1 MDRGENLGTRWKSQ
15 VAAKISGRGE
25 NPTAQSS
32 CTWHIPFICLL
43 FFSCNTSDEKKSE
56 KIIIHEENEKIVR
69 SISRIKF
76 NIEEK
81 FGEPIEIFDYEE
93 IQIFDKQ
100 GNLTEVSWYDSLG
113 NPSVQYSGK
122 VHKERYIYN
131 EDNKE
136 IRWSKFDIN
145 GDYVSDSYSS
155 WVTIVTKY
163 DSLGNEIERIGYDKW
178 EDIDFRV
185 ITRTDINNVEE
196 RISYDRDNNITL
208 EIFNKYNSQG
218 KTIESIT
225 YGYRD
230 KRSNKEVIKYKY
242 NSDNKQI
249 QMTTECNYDCFSY
262 DYYGKLWKTYY
273 NENGDII
280 EETYQYPEGKDYED
294 LKTKV
299 IYKYD
304 DRNRMIEKLNLDK
317 NDEPISGKFKIS
329 KTVYNYLDE
338 YTYEILRYNRTEEFG
353 EKSFNMYWKE
363 LVKKEFYE
371 WMYSYINR
379 EK

>member
-1 MDRGENLGTRWKSQ
+1 MLR
-15 VAAKISGRGE
+15 KIV
-25 NPTAQSS
+25 
-32 CTWHIPFICLL
+32 PFICLL

-113 NPSVQYSGK
+113 NPTVQYSGK
-122 VHKERYIYN
+122 VHKKRYIYN

-136 IRWSKFDIN
+136 IRKSRFDIN
-145 GDYVSDSYSS
+145 GDYVSDYSS

-163 DSLGNEIERIGYDKW
+163 DSLGNEIERIGYDRW
-178 EDIDFRV
+178 ENIDFR
-185 ITRTDINNVEE
+185 IISRTDINNVQEQ
-196 RISYDRDNNITL
+196 ISYDKDNNITH
-208 EIFNKYNSQG
+208 EYFYKYNPQG
-218 KTIESIT
+218 KIIESIS
-225 YGYRD
+225 YGEGG
-230 KRSNKEVIKYKY
+230 KRSNKEVRKSTY
-242 NSDNKQI
+242 NSDNKLI
-249 QMTTECNYDCFSY
+249 QLTTECNFDCMFY
-262 DYYGKLWKTYY
+262 EYIGKLMKTYY

-299 IYKYD
+299 VYKYD
-304 DRNRMIEKLNLDK
+304 DKNRIIEELSLNK
-317 NDEPISGKFKIS
+317 NNEPISGKFKIS
-329 KTVYNYLDE
+329 KKVYNYLDE
-338 YTYEILRYNRTEEFG
+338 YTYEILFYNRTEEFG

-371 WMYSYINR
+371 
-379 EK
+379 

>member
-1 MDRGENLGTRWKSQ
+1 MLR
-15 VAAKISGRGE
+15 KIV
-25 NPTAQSS
+25 
-32 CTWHIPFICLL
+32 PFICLL

-371 WMYSYINR
+371 
-379 EK
+379 